1 MIIFKANFHNQ
12 VCVEYE
18 KNVFSEYHNHSNNKN
33 VFDDPSNFV
42 LIERVDRIKQASSQ
56 PSLEYLYEWIKAE
69 SREIEAFIEAI
80 DQRDKYES
88 YKAKTH
94 DKQKADT
101 SELQK
106 VLAGKTTLKGIFS
119 RKSKAEEVESLER
132 HIAQVMNN
140 LIPEI
145 LTINFRLARI
155 LKV

>member
-1 MIIFKANFHNQ
+1 M
-12 VCVEYE
+12 
-18 KNVFSEYHNHSNNKN
+18 
-33 VFDDPSNFV
+33 
-42 LIERVDRIKQASSQ
+42 IERVDRIKGAATQ

-88 YKAKTH
+88 YKAKTF
-94 DKQKADT
+94 DKQKSDT

-132 HIAQVMNN
+132 HIAQVIKGLRDEVIM
-140 LIPEI
+140 II
-145 LTINFRLARI
+145 FRLVRI